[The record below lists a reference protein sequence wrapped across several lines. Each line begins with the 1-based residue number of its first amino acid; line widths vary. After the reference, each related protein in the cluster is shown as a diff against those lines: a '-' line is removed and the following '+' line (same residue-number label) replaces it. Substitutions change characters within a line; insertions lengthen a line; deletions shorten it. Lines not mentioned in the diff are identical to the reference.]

1 VFAIAA
7 PTTAALA
14 LFSVVGNQTLDR
26 LQQHLATMEQRTS

>member
-14 LFSVVGNQTLDR
+14 LFSVAGNLDR
-26 LQQHLATMEQRTS
+26 LQEHLATMEQRTS